1 LLFKILVVRSILVC
15 LVTFS
20 LASCGNLITN
30 EVPADGIQHE
40 KKSEHVITLVAD
52 QVSDDLILAVG
63 SGNYSYILNKSGEQL
78 WNWKFD
84 ENLGNDLKLLP
95 TAHVLAMFNNE
106 ESPIKFGG
114 GYSGLT
120 QIIDFND
127 STIWEFE
134 YATKDFLSH
143 HESIF
148 LPNGNLMMLSWERVT
163 QEVARMHGVNM
174 DGDIFPE
181 KVIEVDTTTKEIIWQ
196 WRSWD
201 HIIQDYDASKLS
213 YGDILQNKQLIDIN
227 YALRE
232 NGDIMHANGIFYDKS
247 RDAIFVSIN
256 HYSEV
261 WVIDHQYNS
270 VETSGTLG
278 DLLFRLGN
286 PRAYKDTLSTV
297 LLDRTHTPN
306 LIPEGYPG
314 SGNLLLFNNGIKA
327 KKSIVYE
334 FNIPEELTI
343 ENIGKTN
350 LIWSFSDDSLFYGR
364 ISGAY
369 RLTNGNT
376 LICEGDY
383 GFWEVTDRNKI
394 VWKYKDISNTFWRGY
409 PINQNHEIFSL
420 IKNFMDE

>member
-1 LLFKILVVRSILVC
+1 MFFKDLVVKSIFVPFVVLI
-15 LVTFS
+15 LS
-20 LASCGNLITN
+20 SCGNLITHN
-30 EVPADGIQHE
+30 GSNDKIQHE
-40 KKSEHVITLVAD
+40 KKSENVITLVAD

-63 SGNYSYILNKSGEQL
+63 SSNYSYILNKSGERL

-127 STIWEFE
+127 SITWEFE
-134 YATKDFLSH
+134 YATKDYLTH

-148 LPNGNLMMLSWERVT
+148 LPNGNLLMLSWERVT
-163 QEVARMHGVNM
+163 QEVAKMHGVNM

-181 KVIEVDTTTKEIIWQ
+181 KIIEVDTTTKEIIWQ

-201 HIIQDYDASKLS
+201 HIIQDYDATKLS

-232 NGDIMHANGIFYDKS
+232 NGDIMHANGIYYDKS
-247 RDAIFVSIN
+247 RDVIFVSIN

-261 WVIDHQYNS
+261 WVIDHKYNTL
-270 VETSGTLG
+270 ETSGALG

-286 PRAYKDTLSTV
+286 PRAYKDTLSNT
-297 LLDRTHTPN
+297 LFDRIHTPN
-306 LIPEGYPG
+306 LIPAGYPG
-314 SGNLLLFNNGIKA
+314 SGNLLLFNNGLKA
-327 KKSIVYE
+327 KKSSVYE
-334 FNIPEELTI
+334 FIIPEKLTI
-343 ENIGKTN
+343 ENIDKSH

-369 RLTNGNT
+369 RLSNGNT

-409 PINQNHEIFSL
+409 PINKNHEIFSL
-420 IKNFMDE
+420 IRNFIDE